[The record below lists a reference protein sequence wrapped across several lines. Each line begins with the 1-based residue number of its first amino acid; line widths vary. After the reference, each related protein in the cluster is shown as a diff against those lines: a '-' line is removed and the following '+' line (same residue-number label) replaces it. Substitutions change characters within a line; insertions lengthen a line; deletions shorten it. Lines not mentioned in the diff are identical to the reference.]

1 MVDLEIAKEL
11 MLKINGEK
19 FKTKV
24 PGIRQWSNDGP
35 FSRQIEF
42 TEIKPGD
49 RYYLDDSGAFAAR
62 RWKLIEI
69 TYVRSGVYFFV
80 EVNKKK
86 KEEKYMLE
94 GSIAIQT
101 GCLQPLEYIV
111 LEKLKDIVEYVPVCP
126 KTKVIYNQ

>member
-1 MVDLEIAKEL
+1 MVDLEMAKEL
-11 MLKINGEK
+11 MLEVNGEK

-24 PGIRQWSNDGP
+24 PGIHQWSNDGP
-35 FSRQIEF
+35 FSKQIDF

-49 RYYLDDSGAFAAR
+49 RYYLSENLGGLPANT
-62 RWKLIEI
+62 WKLIEI

-86 KEEKYMLE
+86 KEEKYILE

-101 GCLQPLEYIV
+101 GSLQPLEYIV
-111 LEKLKDIVEYVPVCP
+111 PEKLKDIVEYVPVCP
-126 KTKVIYNQ
+126 KTKVIYN